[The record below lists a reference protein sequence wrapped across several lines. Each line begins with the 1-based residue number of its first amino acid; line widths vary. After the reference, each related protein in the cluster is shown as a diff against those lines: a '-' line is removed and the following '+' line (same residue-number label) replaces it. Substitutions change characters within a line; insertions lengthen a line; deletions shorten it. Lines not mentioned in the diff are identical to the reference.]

1 MRVGAVFENQQTHQ
15 YEVFTTPYA
24 GLCQVIRPDGLYDR
38 KETYDEFLENNELL
52 ITK

>member
-1 MRVGAVFENQQTHQ
+1 MLFLFTSHDHQ
-15 YEVFTTPYA
+15 FVQSIADRIIEF
-24 GLCQVIRPDGLYDR
+24 RPDGLYDR